1 MYLQDIT
8 PFLGTG
14 QNNEAGEDLQT
25 FLEAYDPKQ
34 YDNPCSTVDIAV
46 VTCSGQPERFQ
57 ILMIRRKNHP
67 SIGMWALPGGFVEM
81 REDLETAAARELEE
95 ETSVTGVPLVQVKT
109 YGAVERDPR
118 TRIISVLYLALLRRE
133 QIPASAGDDA
143 ADALWYDVRLEKQSE
158 QGETSQYLLTLTNE
172 ERGITL
178 KAFVENTRRQME
190 YIRTRD
196 SKVISTSGIAG
207 DHAALITDTLLFIS
221 DAKNNSGME

>member
-1 MYLQDIT
+1 MKREKIFGLFWKPMIRNGMT
-8 PFLGTG
+8 IP
-14 QNNEAGEDLQT
+14 
-25 FLEAYDPKQ
+25 
-34 YDNPCSTVDIAV
+34 AV
-46 VTCSGQPERFQ
+46 VTCSGQPERLQ
-57 ILMIRRKNHP
+57 ILMIQRKNHP

-81 REDLETAAARELEE
+81 REDLETAAARELKE

-118 TRIISVLYLALLRRE
+118 TRIISVLYLALLQRE

-158 QGETSQYLLTLTNE
+158 QGESCQYLLTLTNA

-178 KAFVENTRRQME
+178 QALVENTRRQME

-196 SKVISTSGIAG
+196 SKVISTDGIAG
-207 DHAALITDTLLFIS
+207 DHAALITDTLLFIL